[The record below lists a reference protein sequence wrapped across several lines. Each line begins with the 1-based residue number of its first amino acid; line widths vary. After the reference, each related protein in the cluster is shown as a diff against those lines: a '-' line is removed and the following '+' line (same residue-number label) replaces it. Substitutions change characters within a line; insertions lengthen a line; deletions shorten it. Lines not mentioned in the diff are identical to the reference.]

1 MLAGFIGGAATY
13 FFDYIKERNLIVNVE
28 QKEIY
33 DQIIVSNLIV
43 VKTLYLLLIYFC
55 QQDYDIP

>member
-1 MLAGFIGGAATY
+1 MIWEKKISLVYACRFIGGATTY

-33 DQIIVSNLIV
+33 D
-43 VKTLYLLLIYFC
+43 
-55 QQDYDIP
+55 